1 MGTDKAVQ
9 NQKVFIELHRVLGL
23 QDLYRSVSARIEMS
37 DGGGETVENRMYRR
51 GEKAGLW
58 QAISLLGLP
67 IKD

>member
-9 NQKVFIELHRVLGL
+9 NQKVFIELHGVLSL
-23 QDLYRSVSARIEMS
+23 QDLYRSVSARIKMS
-37 DGGGETVENRMYRR
+37 DDGGETVENRMYRQ